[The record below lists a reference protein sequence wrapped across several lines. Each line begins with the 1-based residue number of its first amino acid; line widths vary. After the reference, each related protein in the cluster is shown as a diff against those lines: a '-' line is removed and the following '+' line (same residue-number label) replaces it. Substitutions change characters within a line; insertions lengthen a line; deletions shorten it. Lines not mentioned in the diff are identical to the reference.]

1 MNSERGRVER
11 RLLLGGGITGLG
23 GGVWFTV
30 WALYLTRD
38 LGIPAGRMSM
48 ALIVAGVAGL
58 LLAVPVG
65 AVADRHGARRVLL
78 WLYLVRG
85 ASALA
90 FLAVDGVVGL
100 IVVAT
105 LFNGAQI
112 VGMGVNNAL
121 VAGLFA
127 GPDRIRVLARLRA
140 VVHGANTLG
149 AAGGALV
156 LAVDEHWA
164 YASAIAFNA
173 LTFFA
178 AVATLHR
185 VPEAATAER
194 AARWMGLRGAA
205 IRDLPY
211 IAVLAPVA
219 GLSLCWAM
227 LSVGVPLWVSEHTA
241 ARPAVAAVAVVVSS
255 LLIAVLQT
263 PVSVRIQDTGRAARA
278 ATLAGALL
286 AAGCL
291 LLIGAS
297 GAAVTLAVVI
307 VLAASLVHVAGELLF
322 IAGQWQLSMAL
333 MREDR
338 KGEYQGLNAALTG
351 VVQTFAPALVA
362 ALVGGLAAMGWL
374 LLAVVFLLCAAPV
387 VPLTRH
393 ALRTREANL

>member
-1 MNSERGRVER
+1 MKSDCSRVER
-11 RLLLGGGITGLG
+11 RLLLGGGVNGLG

-38 LGIPAGRMSM
+38 LGFSSGRMSF
-48 ALIVAGVAGL
+48 ALIVAGIAGL
-58 LLAVPVG
+58 LLAVPIG

-90 FLAVDGVVGL
+90 FLVVDDMVGL

-121 VAGLFA
+121 VAGLFD

-140 VVHGANTLG
+140 VIHGANTLG
-149 AAGGALV
+149 AAGGAIV
-156 LAVDEHWA
+156 IGVDAHWA

-173 LTFFA
+173 LTFLVA
-178 AVATLHR
+178 AATLR
-185 VPEAATAER
+185 GVPEAATAER
-194 AARWMGLRGAA
+194 SARWMGLRGEAL
-205 IRDLPY
+205 RDLPY

-219 GLSLCWAM
+219 GMSLCWAM

-241 ARPAVAAVAVVVSS
+241 ARPVVAALAVVVSS
-255 LLIAVLQT
+255 LLIAALQT

-278 ATLAGALL
+278 ATLAGVLL
-286 AAGCL
+286 AVGCV

-297 GAAVTLAVVI
+297 GPTVALAVVI
-307 VLAASLVHVAGELLF
+307 VLAAALVHVAGELLF
-322 IAGQWQLSMAL
+322 IAGQWQLSMDL

-362 ALVGGLAAMGWL
+362 ALVGGLAATGWL
-374 LLAVVFLLCAAPV
+374 ILAVVFLLCAAPV
-387 VPLTRH
+387 IPLTRH
-393 ALRTREANL
+393 ALRTREVNA